1 MKLTESQLK
10 QLITKS
16 INEAL
21 EDEGLWDA
29 FKGAGKKMGSDIA
42 SGAQNAFNKGKQT
55 AGNVAN
61 AVKQAGQNAVQG
73 VKNYAQDVKRAGQM
87 SSMNADNQRIA
98 DQLQQWYKS
107 GVFGNSRQ
115 VSSWVSGLVNC
126 LNRNF
131 SDRFGEDGSAK
142 R

>member
-1 MKLTESQLK
+1 
-10 QLITKS
+10 
-16 INEAL
+16 
-21 EDEGLWDA
+21 
-29 FKGAGKKMGSDIA
+29 MGSDIT
-42 SGAQNAFNKGKQT
+42 SGAQNAFNK
-55 AGNVAN
+55 
-61 AVKQAGQNAVQG
+61 VKQAGQNAVQG

-131 SDRFGEDGSAK
+131 SDRFGEDGSA
-142 R
+142 RR

>member
-29 FKGAGKKMGSDIA
+29 FKGAGKKMGSDIT
-42 SGAQNAFNKGKQT
+42 SGAQNAFNK
-55 AGNVAN
+55 
-61 AVKQAGQNAVQG
+61 VKQAGQNAVQG

-131 SDRFGEDGSAK
+131 SDRFGEDGSA
-142 R
+142 RR